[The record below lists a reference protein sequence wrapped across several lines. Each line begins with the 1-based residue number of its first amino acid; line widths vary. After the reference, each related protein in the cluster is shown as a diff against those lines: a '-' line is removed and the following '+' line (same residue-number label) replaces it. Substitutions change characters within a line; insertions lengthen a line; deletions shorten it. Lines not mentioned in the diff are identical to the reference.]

1 MSRSATRRG
10 RSTSASG
17 VLVVARSTHREGD
30 MFEFLSGYAVG
41 VVLGIATHRVRIVR
55 RALHVTLDLGVGVL
69 ERVHDFLA
77 SEESELLRRP
87 SREPRRARAA
97 A

>member
-1 MSRSATRRG
+1 
-10 RSTSASG
+10 
-17 VLVVARSTHREGD
+17 

-55 RALHVTLDLGVGVL
+55 RALHTTLDLGVGVL

-77 SEESELLRRP
+77 SEESELLRKP
-87 SREPRRARAA
+87 SREPSRRARTAA
-97 A
+97 